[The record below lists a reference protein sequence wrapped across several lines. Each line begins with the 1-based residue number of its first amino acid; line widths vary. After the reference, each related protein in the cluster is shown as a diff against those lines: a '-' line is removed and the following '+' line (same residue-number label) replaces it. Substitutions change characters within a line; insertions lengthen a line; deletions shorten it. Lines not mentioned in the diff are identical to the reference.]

1 MVSQKESLAVLVDKM
16 DDPQL
21 AIITLSKNTHQSSLI
36 FFIAFMFMLVFVLGP
51 MQIST
56 FTGYGIKVCIIL
68 ILGLAIYNNYIGI
81 DHIKNKYSKQLQ
93 DDKTWQPVRTHIT
106 YTYIYI
112 FFIALLMFCFAL
124 F

>member
-106 YTYIYI
+106 YTYII
-112 FFIALLMFCFAL
+112 SSL
-124 F
+124 